1 MTSATSERLEQLGV
15 TGPGLPLTPSPEI
28 ATSGNAEA
36 QDNHG
41 QNRRDARGDACP
53 VQVDERDAVDRLVNG
68 SFVMTGLRGTVD
80 GEVRV
85 VANNGGVGE
94 TVGAGDGRRDPV
106 LLNMG
111 ADEFFSVNPV
121 NGFLAHA
128 E

>member
-1 MTSATSERLEQLGV
+1 M
-15 TGPGLPLTPSPEI
+15 
-28 ATSGNAEA
+28 
-36 QDNHG
+36 
-41 QNRRDARGDACP
+41 
-53 VQVDERDAVDRLVNG
+53 QVDERDTVDRLVNG
-68 SFVMTGLRGTVD
+68 GFIMMGLRLTVD

-106 LLNMG
+106 LLNVG
-111 ADEFFSVNPV
+111 TDKFFSVDPI

>member
-1 MTSATSERLEQLGV
+1 M
-15 TGPGLPLTPSPEI
+15 
-28 ATSGNAEA
+28 
-36 QDNHG
+36 
-41 QNRRDARGDACP
+41 
-53 VQVDERDAVDRLVNG
+53 QVDERDAVDRLVNG

-94 TVGAGDGRRDPV
+94 MVGAGDGRRDAV
-106 LLNMG
+106 LLNVG
-111 ADEFFSVNPV
+111 TDELFSVNPI